1 MRDIYS
7 RDTIN
12 LGDIDIFNHKDADAS
27 KQEDKDILNHEVI
40 DIFRHISRIPRESGN
55 EKAISNWIGKWAE
68 YKGLKVTQDD
78 IWNLTICK
86 PASKGYEDHA
96 PVMLQAHIDMVCE
109 KNNDSNQNFD
119 TDPIEFDFDGEWI
132 TSATG
137 TTLGADNGVGV
148 AEALAVLADDSL
160 EHPPLEVVFT
170 VQEETTFAGAE
181 NVDISELKAM
191 RLINID
197 HANEREIIVGSCG
210 GTGVRF
216 VMPIEFE
223 EEVPEGMTAWRIR
236 VTGLMGG
243 HSGEDIHRGR
253 GNAINLLLRV
263 LENSNLQTV
272 SISGGTNRLA
282 IPREAEAVVL
292 AADEDTVRS
301 IIDNAK
307 AVFRREYSGAAPDL
321 DIICEEAEAAPP
333 LTDAAF
339 IKIAA
344 AVRFYPNG
352 IVNMNGSFDG
362 LVESSDNIGI
372 ISTEGGVL
380 TITSEVRGAY
390 RSTVDDIVKTID
402 LLAATLGA
410 GVEYFAAYVPWEFSA
425 DSELRNLA
433 VGLYKEMFGSE
444 MKQLALHAGLECGF
458 FAEKRPGMD
467 IISIGPDCEYFHSPR
482 ERVRAASIIN
492 SYNFLKE
499 MLRRL

>member
-1 MRDIYS
+1 
-7 RDTIN
+7 
-12 LGDIDIFNHKDADAS
+12 
-27 KQEDKDILNHEVI
+27 
-40 DIFRHISRIPRESGN
+40 
-55 EKAISNWIGKWAE
+55 
-68 YKGLKVTQDD
+68 
-78 IWNLTICK
+78 
-86 PASKGYEDHA
+86 
-96 PVMLQAHIDMVCE
+96 
-109 KNNDSNQNFD
+109 
-119 TDPIEFDFDGEWI
+119 
-132 TSATG
+132 
-137 TTLGADNGVGV
+137 
-148 AEALAVLADDSL
+148 
-160 EHPPLEVVFT
+160 
-170 VQEETTFAGAE
+170 
-181 NVDISELKAM
+181 M
-191 RLINID
+191 RLINLD
-197 HANEREIIVGSCG
+197 HADETELIVGSCG
-210 GTGVRF
+210 GTGVRLT
-216 VMPIEFE
+216 MPIERE
-223 EEVPEGMTAWRIR
+223 AEVLEGTGAWRIR
-236 VTGLMGG
+236 LSGLKGG

-433 VGLYKEMFGSE
+433 VSLYKEMFGSE
-444 MKQLALHAGLECGF
+444 MKQFALHAGLECGF

-482 ERVRAASIIN
+482 ERVRASSIIN

>member
-282 IPREAEAVVL
+282 IPRE
-292 AADEDTVRS
+292 DTVRS